1 MIKTTEPSKKKE
13 GAYHQVHFSDEE
25 DEARA
30 SGSGSLSNGKQK
42 QKEKEKEREKD
53 APSSP
58 GSENTDEKH
67 KSDRDRVGSRNTNT
81 NTTYRPAPI
90 IGANPTHGVSYGT
103 HFSTNPGRS
112 VGPAGYINFSANL
125 KNPGSNQLPTINQI
139 PLNTNPGHIIPDP
152 AMADYQFG
160 GPRPAGPSYQ
170 PPVPDTTYGPMTHV
184 YRPRFDNGAYFVH
197 GQNVCNDPS
206 FFVPRTVFPPA
217 GYLVDRPILPN
228 NSPAYYHYYQQ
239 PGNVTYV
246 GTQMGLHPPMVV
258 PVQPGMMQPS
268 MPHNPGMVPQHMVMN
283 APMVQPGMS
292 GYPVMGNGMVMGPP
306 HAAMGFGGV
315 VGGGG
320 GPPGAPPP
328 SVLIAGNNPLH
339 LPPDVSGVGRT
350 SGEVALENAQ
360 FAYANGLYEPQD
372 FKPADD
378 DPSRY
383 YPVREVDGN
392 WTQRN
397 RYTIDNLGDCRWN
410 RFCIAKLG

>member
-228 NSPAYYHYYQQ
+228 NSPAYYHYYASR
-239 PGNVTYV
+239 
-246 GTQMGLHPPMVV
+246 PM
-258 PVQPGMMQPS
+258 
-268 MPHNPGMVPQHMVMN
+268 
-283 APMVQPGMS
+283 
-292 GYPVMGNGMVMGPP
+292 
-306 HAAMGFGGV
+306 
-315 VGGGG
+315 
-320 GPPGAPPP
+320 
-328 SVLIAGNNPLH
+328 
-339 LPPDVSGVGRT
+339 
-350 SGEVALENAQ
+350 
-360 FAYANGLYEPQD
+360 
-372 FKPADD
+372 
-378 DPSRY
+378 
-383 YPVREVDGN
+383 
-392 WTQRN
+392 
-397 RYTIDNLGDCRWN
+397 
-410 RFCIAKLG
+410 

>member
-197 GQNVCNDPS
+197 GQN
-206 FFVPRTVFPPA
+206 
-217 GYLVDRPILPN
+217 
-228 NSPAYYHYYQQ
+228 QQ
-239 PGNVTYV
+239 PGNVTYI

-397 RYTIDNLGDCRWN
+397 RYTIDNLGDCRWYVSEGGYFYAVRLPN
-410 RFCIAKLG
+410 